1 MLRPGPRAAPSIA
14 SPGPGPVVP
23 DERKGTDTVTQ
34 AEIIIAPGRQDIIMT
49 RFFDAPP
56 EAVFRGVTDP
66 TLVPRWW
73 SGGRF
78 ATEVETLEI
87 RPGGLWRY
95 IVRDPDSAGEFVFRG
110 VCHAVDAP
118 RRLVQ
123 TCEMEGM
130 PAAVQLGVFT
140 FDAADGG
147 TAYREVS
154 VFSSVEQ
161 RDAWVQPGM
170 AETMSAGMDLLAE
183 IAREA
188 R

>member
-1 MLRPGPRAAPSIA
+1 M
-14 SPGPGPVVP
+14 
-23 DERKGTDTVTQ
+23 TQ